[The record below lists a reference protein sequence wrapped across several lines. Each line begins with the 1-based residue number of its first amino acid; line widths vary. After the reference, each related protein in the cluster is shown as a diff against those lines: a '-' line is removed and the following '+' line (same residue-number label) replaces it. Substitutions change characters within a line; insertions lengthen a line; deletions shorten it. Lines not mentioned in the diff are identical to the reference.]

1 MLGVLLYI
9 FAGSQ
14 GIQVEK
20 SDELFPLIATGNY
33 FPAVVG
39 ILFIIGLISSAYSAA
54 GSALTA
60 LTTSF
65 TVDILGTRGR
75 TEEEIVKIRKRVHIG
90 MAVIMGITIFVF
102 NLLNNTSVI
111 DAVYILASYTYGPI
125 LGLFAFGIFMK
136 QQVRD
141 KYLQTQ
147 SQSSL
152 ANKTGQYYQLIR
164 EQQAVA
170 QKKNHID
177 SIVGRTVA
185 DFLELSISEEG
196 KYYDNSECKVLPN
209 SRYGLVTF
217 VDLGPQVQVSSRNN
231 ILLTRVQG
239 RDYTRKEY
247 ISGGDL
253 EITINGKITS
263 KYPDVYPEAEVSK
276 FIRLVQYK
284 GVIDCDNTV
293 LRQFNIS
300 RLIIQGYTLQ
310 PTDCRNVQPY
320 SLNCVAVEPSEAVE
334 LKLAE
339 QEKVD
344 TAIKHTNKWIKY
356 VKFGTEVIDPAS
368 LLKLT
373 RLWV

>member
-1 MLGVLLYI
+1 MGRLIQIAASTLLSGGILNHGSLGGYISNATRLALGMGLAELQDGQVHYFSRHHDLLKR
-9 FAGSQ
+9 AA
-14 GIQVEK
+14 IQVA
-20 SDELFPLIATGNY
+20 SQTAY
-33 FPAVVG
+33 
-39 ILFIIGLISSAYSAA
+39 GL
-54 GSALTA
+54 L
-60 LTTSF
+60 
-65 TVDILGTRGR
+65 R
-75 TEEEIVKIRKRVHIG
+75 
-90 MAVIMGITIFVF
+90 
-102 NLLNNTSVI
+102 
-111 DAVYILASYTYGPI
+111 SYPRY
-125 LGLFAFGIFMK
+125 LK
-136 QQVRD
+136 YWEQQVRD

-253 EITINGKITS
+253 EITINGKVDGDIFEADGVNADSTVIIEGTVNGGTIEADNVVVTGSVSVKKVVAHKALIVISNGKIFADEIFYGTITS
-263 KYPDVYPEAEVSK
+263 DDSSVINGKLEKISPELAAEK
-276 FIRLVQYK
+276 
-284 GVIDCDNTV
+284 
-293 LRQFNIS
+293 
-300 RLIIQGYTLQ
+300 
-310 PTDCRNVQPY
+310 
-320 SLNCVAVEPSEAVE
+320 AV
-334 LKLAE
+334 K
-339 QEKVD
+339 
-344 TAIKHTNKWIKY
+344 
-356 VKFGTEVIDPAS
+356 
-368 LLKLT
+368 
-373 RLWV
+373 

>member
-1 MLGVLLYI
+1 MGRLIQIAASTLLSGGILNHGSLGGYISNATRLALGMGLAELQDGQVHYFSRHHDLLKR
-9 FAGSQ
+9 AA
-14 GIQVEK
+14 IQVA
-20 SDELFPLIATGNY
+20 SQTAY
-33 FPAVVG
+33 
-39 ILFIIGLISSAYSAA
+39 GL
-54 GSALTA
+54 L
-60 LTTSF
+60 
-65 TVDILGTRGR
+65 R
-75 TEEEIVKIRKRVHIG
+75 
-90 MAVIMGITIFVF
+90 
-102 NLLNNTSVI
+102 
-111 DAVYILASYTYGPI
+111 SYPRY
-125 LGLFAFGIFMK
+125 LK
-136 QQVRD
+136 YWEQQVRD

-253 EITINGKITS
+253 EITIGS
-263 KYPDVYPEAEVSK
+263 VQVYQAGT
-276 FIRLVQYK
+276 IQGCHR
-284 GVIDCDNTV
+284 
-293 LRQFNIS
+293 LRQHGIAPVQHFTVDYTGLYLTAYGLPERAAVFAELCRRGAIGS
-300 RLIIQGYTLQ
+300 R
-310 PTDCRNVQPY
+310 
-320 SLNCVAVEPSEAVE
+320 
-334 LKLAE
+334 
-339 QEKVD
+339 
-344 TAIKHTNKWIKY
+344 
-356 VKFGTEVIDPAS
+356 GTETGGTGKGGHGHQAHEQVDQ
-368 LLKLT
+368 
-373 RLWV
+373 VC